1 MAKEA
6 NKTIEGHTSEKRK
19 SPHVLTLQADVNSL
33 YGKALLELGRVEESI
48 VRHKEEIKA
57 AKKSGIDEIKIRA
70 MDNLAVSFFSIYDF
84 FKPKQVFLTEKFV
97 FRNDFR

>member
-57 AKKSGIDEIKIRA
+57 AKKSGIDELKIRA
-70 MDNLAVSFFSIYDF
+70 MDNLAVSFARFMSFQKRGIRLGT
-84 FKPKQVFLTEKFV
+84 QILRV
-97 FRNDFR
+97 